1 MSECVFCKI
10 IAGNS
15 SSTIVY
21 RDEQTTVFQDI
32 HPVAPTH
39 LLIVPNKHI
48 DSINAIEPADE
59 VLLGHLFT
67 VARKLA
73 KTEGIEKS
81 GYRLIINTGP
91 DASQTIFH
99 VHLHLIGGQPVQYPM
114 G

>member
-1 MSECVFCKI
+1 MSECTFCKI
-10 IAGNS
+10 IAGKS
-15 SSTIVY
+15 SGTIVY
-21 RDEQTTVFQDI
+21 RDEQTTAFHDI

-48 DSINAIEPADE
+48 DSINAIEPAEE

-91 DASQTIFH
+91 DACQTVFH
-99 VHLHLIGGQPVQYPM
+99 VHLHLIGGQPVRYPM